1 MVADVRDEGMDQS
14 VAVERVA
21 DLLSVP
27 IKTLYQWVIQWVN
40 QAESQTVSQAP
51 AFDAEGNRC
60 RRRGCCR
67 GLGMLL
73 VQRGEL
79 GESEA
84 LGRLAA
90 GGGNTAAEAG
100 DAPRATGLGLLLEQ
114 RGDLANAETWW
125 RRAAEAGDTATAAGL
140 AVPLER
146 RGELDEAVRWY
157 RTAAEA
163 GNMAAAAGLGS
174 LLEQRDDALVKLI
187 DRLPRLVNVMD
198 DDRCR
203 YWTVSTRVART
214 STNCW
219 TAFLISTGW
228 PTAFLRSSAV
238 ARECP

>member
-1 MVADVRDEGMDQS
+1 MSICENADHSGIQQVLCGFSVAGRADGVDQS

-27 IKTLYQWVIQWVN
+27 IKTLYQWVN

-60 RRRGCCR
+60 RRRGCRR
-67 GLGMLL
+67 GSACCWCSG
-73 VQRGEL
+73 GEL

-84 LGRLAA
+84 LGRRAA
-90 GGGNTAAEAG
+90 EAGNTAAEAG
-100 DAPRATGLGLLLEQ
+100 DAPTATGLSLLLEQ
-114 RGDLANAETWW
+114 RGDLANAEIWW

-163 GNMAAAAGLGS
+163 GNMAAAARPRQPARTARRRPGQAHRPVTASG
-174 LLEQRDDALVKLI
+174 QRDG
-187 DRLPRLVNVMD
+187 R
-198 DDRCR
+198 
-203 YWTVSTRVART
+203 
-214 STNCW
+214 
-219 TAFLISTGW
+219 
-228 PTAFLRSSAV
+228 
-238 ARECP
+238 